1 MSTSYK
7 AVSAEI
13 IDFSIIKKSMLIVI
27 MGKGNDES
35 DYYGNCEKEMDYHD
49 KKGEQNILHYSVKGY
64 I

>member
-1 MSTSYK
+1 MSK
-7 AVSAEI
+7 EI

-35 DYYGNCEKEMDYHD
+35 DYYGTYEKETDYHA
-49 KKGEQNILHYSVKGY
+49 KKGEQNILHYNVKGY

>member
-1 MSTSYK
+1 MST
-7 AVSAEI
+7 EI
-13 IDFSIIKKSMLIVI
+13 IDVSIIKNNMLIVI

-49 KKGEQNILHYSVKGY
+49 KKGEQSILHYNVRGY